1 MAPEH
6 RRVSQVLIDKL
17 SRSRDFTI
25 SCILHLILVAVF
37 GTTILFQSVKEPPA
51 DFQSGDGDRF
61 VDVVPIPAPRPKT
74 PPPSPRTPE
83 NFPLAQDASRSDTI
97 NTIKT
102 TAPLASDFAWLPIIA
117 PLPTPTNRIDPP
129 KPAPSKVESLSA
141 TEAAAIGK
149 FTDWKSGK
157 NGARPGAS
165 GTREDEFEFT
175 AYIGQYSGGNW
186 NSTIQMS
193 GNKIENGSLPNLL
206 YFMSSR
212 SKNKVKTNYK
222 NVRAIPLGSDELFS
236 VRPPFLFLTGTR
248 DFTLSDKEVENL
260 QNYVRLGGAIW
271 GDSSVPGHNSRFDIA
286 FRREMKRVISDVN
299 KDWEVIP
306 ANHPIYTQGYFPE
319 VKEIPPGLNYYK
331 EPIYTLKFRGEIAIL
346 YTAND
351 YGDMW
356 QVGLNEQGQ
365 VDTRKNENGTFV
377 ALNPNIWGNRENY
390 LRNTSPESLAQTYKF
405 GTNLVIH
412 LLTRWERKT
421 RSASSL

>member
-1 MAPEH
+1 MLPEQS
-6 RRVSQVLIDKL
+6 RVSQVLIDKL

-37 GTTILFQSVKEPPA
+37 GTTILFQATKEPPA

-61 VDVVPIPAPRPKT
+61 VDVVQIATPQPKNS
-74 PPPSPRTPE
+74 PLLPRTPE
-83 NFPLAQDASRSDTI
+83 NFPPAPNAPPSDTI
-97 NTIKT
+97 KIIETV
-102 TAPLASDFAWLPIIA
+102 APPANDFARLPAIA
-117 PLPTPTNRIDPP
+117 PVLPPANRIEPP
-129 KPAPSKVESLSA
+129 KPIPGNVEELTRA
-141 TEAAAIGK
+141 EADEIGK
-149 FTDWKSGK
+149 FTDWKGGK
-157 NGARPGAS
+157 NAARPGTS
-165 GTREDEFEFT
+165 GTREPEFEFT
-175 AYIGQYSGGNW
+175 AYIGQYAGGNW

-193 GNKIENGSLPNLL
+193 GNKIETGSLPNLL

-212 SKNKVKTNYK
+212 SKNKVTTNYK

-236 VRPPFLFLTGTR
+236 ARPPFIFMTGTR

-260 QNYVRLGGAIW
+260 RNYVRLGGAVW

-306 ANHPIYTQGYFPE
+306 ANHPIFTQGYFPE
-319 VKEIPPGLNYYK
+319 VKEIPPGLNFYK

-390 LRNTSPESLAQTYKF
+390 LRNTTPESLVQTYKF